1 MKKPWEKRSAMPWEE
16 ELIFE
21 KSQPGQKGFQVVKE
35 EPEIEPEQVIPEDLL
50 RKSSPQLPEL
60 GELEVVRHFSRLSSW
75 NFGVDQGF
83 YPLGS
88 CTMKYNPKLNEF
100 LASLEGFA
108 GLHPETPE
116 EHCQGILQLWRQL
129 EDALSEICGM
139 SACTLQPCAGAQGE
153 LCGMLLVR
161 AYFEDRGEK
170 RTKVLIPDTAHGTN
184 PASATLAGFEVVEV
198 KTEQGILTPEL
209 VKPHL
214 DENLSALMLTN
225 PNTLGLFES
234 HIGEISE
241 LVHQA
246 GGLVYCDGANL
257 NAFMGIARP
266 GDMGVDVM
274 QLNLHKTFSAPHGG
288 GGPGSG
294 PVVVKKILE
303 PYLPVPR
310 VVKEKDGYRLKCDY
324 PRSIGRLTCWYGNV
338 LVWVK
343 AYAYILRMGA
353 EGLKR
358 ASQLAVL
365 NANYLRARLK
375 DHYHIPYPEYCMH
388 ECVFSDKGFPNQVST
403 MDIAKRLLDHG
414 FHPPT
419 IYFPLVVK
427 GALMIEPTET
437 ESKNTIDRFVQALIE
452 IKKEAQENPELVKTA
467 PHRTPVAR
475 LDEVKAARH
484 PLLRWKKPSEEEK

>member
-1 MKKPWEKRSAMPWEE
+1 
-16 ELIFE
+16 
-21 KSQPGQKGFQVVKE
+21 
-35 EPEIEPEQVIPEDLL
+35 
-50 RKSSPQLPEL
+50 
-60 GELEVVRHFSRLSSW
+60 
-75 NFGVDQGF
+75 
-83 YPLGS
+83 
-88 CTMKYNPKLNEF
+88 
-100 LASLEGFA
+100 
-108 GLHPETPE
+108 
-116 EHCQGILQLWRQL
+116 
-129 EDALSEICGM
+129 
-139 SACTLQPCAGAQGE
+139 
-153 LCGMLLVR
+153 
-161 AYFEDRGEK
+161 
-170 RTKVLIPDTAHGTN
+170 
-184 PASATLAGFEVVEV
+184 
-198 KTEQGILTPEL
+198 
-209 VKPHL
+209 
-214 DENLSALMLTN
+214 
-225 PNTLGLFES
+225 
-234 HIGEISE
+234 
-241 LVHQA
+241 
-246 GGLVYCDGANL
+246 
-257 NAFMGIARP
+257 
-266 GDMGVDVM
+266 
-274 QLNLHKTFSAPHGG
+274 
-288 GGPGSG
+288 
-294 PVVVKKILE
+294 VVVKKILE

-324 PRSIGRLTCWYGNV
+324 PKSIGRLTCWYGNV

-375 DHYHIPYPEYCMH
+375 DHYHIPYPDYCMH
-388 ECVFSDKGFPNQVST
+388 ECIFSDKGFPNQVST

-437 ESKNTIDRFVQALIE
+437 ESKNTIDQFVQALIE